1 MANATDDAI
10 ALFGDR
16 DASSIVLLKDFESYF
31 NGYEENGVHVPGYK
45 EQVEKLL
52 NDYPIG
58 KAIKGEEAEADF
70 IKQYS
75 SILRSKNV
83 LNSFDSFEGNEIL
96 SERDFQDYQSIYIDL
111 YEKYRERKQQGV
123 SVACNDG
130 IGQNQPVTLV
140 DVIDDLVFEMELV
153 EQLEVTI
160 DYILNLVEI
169 YHNSNCE
176 DKEVLTFITKAIGS
190 SPHLRKKKD
199 LIEAFVST
207 VNSKTNVNEDWK
219 KYVQEKKE
227 EELNRIIS
235 EEKLKPE
242 ETRKFLD
249 NSFRD
254 GILKEG
260 GTDIDKIMPKVSLFA
275 KGANNRATKKKG
287 ILQRLKEFFEKF
299 LGLV

>member
-1 MANATDDAI
+1 MNEST
-10 ALFGDR
+10 
-16 DASSIVLLKDFESYF
+16 IVAEYTPAQRVMEDTVYQSEAELERKFISQLEIL
-31 NGYEENGVHVPGYK
+31 GYEYVNFHDEKGLIDNLRS
-45 EQVEKLL
+45 QLEKL
-52 NDYPIG
+52 NNY
-58 KAIKGEEAEADF
+58 KFSNNEW
-70 IKQYS
+70 
-75 SILRSKNV
+75 KNFFENNIA
-83 LNSFDSFEGNEIL
+83 NSNEGIIEKTRKI
-96 SERDFQDYQSIYIDL
+96 QIDL
-111 YEKYRERKQQGV
+111 F
-123 SVACNDG
+123 
-130 IGQNQPVTLV
+130 QNQPVTLV

-176 DKEVLTFITKAIGS
+176 DKEVLTSITKAIGS